1 MKYDIIENCSPFYI
15 RIQFTELPQ
24 IISKVQSMLDSAF
37 NHTDYKAYV
46 HSDMTTEVAN
56 EFISK
61 FKFFNDYKF
70 VDKRVAIFTTPPGSG
85 CGIHKDGTLRKV
97 SFNIPI
103 QISDD
108 KCVTRWYDD
117 DPFVDATVT
126 GLPYSRNVYRDY
138 KTMQKIPCIKSLVA
152 NAEDMVV
159 FNTDIYHSWDN
170 TLSPNY
176 RKILTL
182 RLLDDSLSF
191 DEVAKNIL
199 SKGNY

>member
-15 RIQFTELPQ
+15 RIKFNELPQ
-24 IISKVQSMLDSAF
+24 IISEVQSMPDIVF
-37 NHTDYKAYV
+37 NHTDYQSYV
-46 HSDMTTEVAN
+46 HSNIIPKVATE
-56 EFISK
+56 FLSK
-61 FKFFNDYKF
+61 FELFDDYKF
-70 VDKRVAIFTTPPGSG
+70 IDTRVGVFTTPPGKG
-85 CGIHKDGTLRKV
+85 CGIHKDGTIRKV

-103 QISDD
+103 QVLDD

-117 DPFVDATVT
+117 ETFANTPIT
-126 GLPYSRNVYRDY
+126 GLPYSKNVHLDY
-138 KTMQKIPCIKSLVA
+138 TTMQKIPCIKSLVV
-152 NAEDMVV
+152 NAEDMIL

-170 TLSPNY
+170 ILSTNY

-182 RLLDDSLSF
+182 RLLDDSISF